1 VDDHSSGW
9 ATPLPRSLRDRLRTL
24 APPALLV
31 AIASL
36 GVYRASTVDQS
47 SWQGV
52 TFGMFATY
60 DNTVSRIVRV
70 TIDGPG
76 SSYRADLPAD
86 LRDDATRLRV
96 VPTDAAA
103 AQLARAVLPRVAGD
117 GGTGVRVEVWRL
129 RLRSR
134 EGVLRLHLEPLA
146 AGEAAR

>member
-36 GVYRASTVDQS
+36 GVYRTSNVDQS

-52 TFGMFATY
+52 SFGMFATY
-60 DNTVSRIVRV
+60 DNTVSRIIRV

-76 SSYRADLPAD
+76 GSYRADLPAD

-117 GGTGVRVEVWRL
+117 GATGVRVEVWRL